1 MKKIRSKIFTLTVL
15 VVISI
20 SLITMSGLVQSH
32 FDETIITEPSILSD
46 PITPISEKIYLNAN
60 NFTYGLN
67 ASAIVNRTVEMQTF
81 GTLGIIDS
89 IEVNVHDNTSLI
101 YFNYTLPNIN
111 TNNITFISFRVSN
124 ASYEGIGNAS
134 AMRDY
139 TFQKYINYTTYRV
152 PFNLD
157 LTSIGPGSQYFVNVY
172 SEFAYPYTFSIV
184 NNEQVL
190 KYEELFY
197 PLLNDIPI
205 INGLVWVEK
214 QGGDNFLDDAEHVI
228 TPNNST
234 EGLTL
239 INDAETGLLK
249 WDNVTRHPFN
259 YSQSYDDDLMLNV
272 YLTSVSTGGDVENPA
287 NTVLF
292 KSSKVYRK
300 IEIDPFGLVR
310 ITETQTLVFLG
321 PEKPDDFDETKLK
334 MYALNAFPI
343 ILPINATVLDLYD
356 DVGSLNQLYQREDNL
371 FVRGAYNQRP
381 SIYPGHDALIIF
393 PRTSLFHG
401 DTMDF
406 TIIYRVPLDTF
417 TTKEE
422 GTINY
427 KFQFAPCSIVNWT
440 VDELKVDV
448 ILPKGAVYGDI
459 QYNNPDPY
467 QDMYVSYDKKF
478 AFTSLG
484 FKRIMSFTFTEF
496 SGNDNAPVVINY
508 RYSRL
513 NILITY
519 FLQVIVVG
527 IIFAIYLGIRWS
539 TKKAKDLVVDETEK
553 DFIPVEEIE
562 EFVKQYEEVLSLRER
577 LRETRAKVA
586 AKKLKAKEGKDLIAK
601 LEKRQRAEEQELIKT
616 KETLVTSG
624 GRYKEH
630 VQKIEIAERKLYEER
645 RNLRALRQEY
655 RVKKSM
661 TRESYMKLVRERTQT
676 IEKLKNEIDGHL
688 ISLRMLL
695 ET

>member
-1 MKKIRSKIFTLTVL
+1 MKKIRSKMFTLTVL
-15 VVISI
+15 VIISM
-20 SLITMSGLVQSH
+20 SLITMSGLVQSSN
-32 FDETIITEPSILSD
+32 DTMATEPSILSN
-46 PITPISEKIYLNAN
+46 PITPISEKVYLNSAN
-60 NFTYGLN
+60 NFTYGYN

-89 IEVNVHDNTSLI
+89 IEVDVYANTSLT

-111 TNNITFISFRVSN
+111 TDNITFISFRVSN
-124 ASYEGIGNAS
+124 ASYVGIGNAT

-139 TFQKYINYTTYRV
+139 TFQKYINYTTFRV
-152 PFNLD
+152 PFNID
-157 LTSIGPGSQYFVNVY
+157 LTSIGLGAQYFVNVY
-172 SEFAYPYTFSIV
+172 AEFAYPYTFSIV

-190 KYEELFY
+190 KYQELFY

-205 INGLVWVEK
+205 VGGLVWVEK
-214 QGGDNFLDDAEHVI
+214 QGGDIFLDDVDHVI

-234 EGLTL
+234 EGITL
-239 INDAETGLLK
+239 IQNSEIGLLK

-259 YSQSYDDDLMLNV
+259 YSQSYSDDLMLNV
-272 YLTSVSTGGDVENPA
+272 FLSSVSTGGDVENPA

-292 KSSKVYRK
+292 KSSNIHRT

-310 ITETQTLVFLG
+310 ITESQTLVFLG
-321 PEKPDDFDETKLK
+321 PEKPEDYNEITLKL
-334 MYALNAFPI
+334 YALNAFPVI
-343 ILPINATVLDLYD
+343 MPVNSTVIDLYD
-356 DVGSLNQLYQREDNL
+356 EVGSLNQLYQL
-371 FVRGAYNQRP
+371 VGTQFTRGAYNQRP
-381 SIYPGHDALIIF
+381 SVYPGHDALIIF
-393 PRTSLFHG
+393 PRTPLFHG

-406 TIIYRVPLDTF
+406 TIIYSAPLDTF
-417 TTKEE
+417 TTKET
-422 GTINY
+422 GSINY
-427 KFQFAPCSIVNWT
+427 KFKFEPCSIVNWT
-440 VDELKVDV
+440 VDELTVDV

-478 AFTSLG
+478 KFTSLG
-484 FKRIMSFTFTEF
+484 FKRILSFKFTQF
-496 SGNDNAPVVINY
+496 SGNDNAPVIVNY

-519 FLQVIVVG
+519 FFQVIVVG
-527 IIFAIYLGIRWS
+527 VIFAIYLGIRWS
-539 TKKAKDLVVDETEK
+539 TKKAKDLVIAEVDKT
-553 DFIPVEEIE
+553 FIPVDEIE

-577 LRETRAKVA
+577 LRETRSKVA

-601 LEKRQRAEEQELIKT
+601 LETRQRAEEIELKKT
-616 KETLVTSG
+616 KETLITFG
-624 GRYKEH
+624 GNYKEY
-630 VQKIEIAERKLYEER
+630 VQKIEIAERKLFEER
-645 RNLRALRQEY
+645 RNLRMLRQEY

-676 IEKLKNEIDGHL
+676 IEKLKNEIDSHL

-695 ET
+695 EP